1 MTVSKGK
8 MKMRQSAAQHD
19 ATIVFAA
26 TGSADAS
33 RSASAPSFA
42 AVSPKRA
49 SGAESSAIQRP
60 W

>member
-1 MTVSKGK
+1 

-42 AVSPKRA
+42 AVSPNRA

>member
-8 MKMRQSAAQHD
+8 MKMRQSAAQQL
-19 ATIVFAA
+19 ATTVFAA